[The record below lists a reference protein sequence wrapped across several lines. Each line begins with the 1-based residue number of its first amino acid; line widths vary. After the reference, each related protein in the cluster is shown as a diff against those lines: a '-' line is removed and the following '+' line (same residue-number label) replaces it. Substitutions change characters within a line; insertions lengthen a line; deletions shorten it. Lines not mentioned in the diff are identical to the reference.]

1 MTSINIVNLVGWSVM
16 LVAWVTKWYLT
27 RKEDRM
33 SEQLNEKIL
42 VAKTPEEINQVE
54 RIFIEL
60 HDKRFG
66 LTGSYGIFL
75 LLMVF
80 GLGLFISNLIHLITK

>member
-1 MTSINIVNLVGWSVM
+1 MTSIDIVNLVGWSVM

-27 RKEDRM
+27 RKENRM
-33 SEQLNEKIL
+33 SEQLDEKIL

-66 LTGSYGIFL
+66 LTGSYGIFIL
-75 LLMVF
+75 FMVF
-80 GLGLFISNLIHLITK
+80 GLGLFISNLIHLIAK

>member
-1 MTSINIVNLVGWSVM
+1 MTSIDIVNLVGWSIL

-42 VAKTPEEINQVE
+42 LAKTPEEINEVE
-54 RIFIEL
+54 KMFIEL

-75 LLMVF
+75 SFLVF
-80 GLGLFISNLIHLITK
+80 GLGLFTSNLIHLIAK

>member
-1 MTSINIVNLVGWSVM
+1 MTSIDIVNLFGWSIL
-16 LVAWVTKWYLT
+16 LVAWVTKWHLT

-42 VAKTPEEINQVE
+42 VAKTPEEINEVE
-54 RIFIEL
+54 KMFIEL

-66 LTGSYGIFL
+66 LTGSYGISL
-75 LLMVF
+75 QILVF
-80 GLGLFISNLIHLITK
+80 GLGLFISNFIHLITK

>member
-1 MTSINIVNLVGWSVM
+1 MTSIDIVNLVGWSVM

>member
-1 MTSINIVNLVGWSVM
+1 MTSSDIVNLVGWLIFFVG
-16 LVAWVTKWYLT
+16 WVTKWCLT

-42 VAKTPEEINQVE
+42 VAKTPEEINEVE
-54 RIFIEL
+54 KMFIEL

-66 LTGSYGIFL
+66 LTGSYGISL
-75 LLMVF
+75 QILIF
-80 GLGLFISNLIHLITK
+80 GLGLFTSNFIHLITK